1 MHEHAIKSSGRAAA
15 KHNPMNIKGNR
26 QRNLPDQ
33 IVDLFLA
40 LIFMGD
46 LKPGDRLPPELALTE
61 ILRVNRSS
69 LRMAMRVLVRLRVIE
84 SNRGSGLIVLDY
96 QAHAGIN
103 FITELIRIP
112 ELDLGSRFMLE
123 MLESAPEFIELLM
136 NASIKNRDSG
146 SHFKYIATLEQ
157 QISYLKGGSNPSE
170 LARLDIQMQDAAS
183 ASFKNPIYRSAY
195 NSLAPIRGY
204 LMERYYSMGGDRLS
218 YVENQKALQLAFLA
232 KEISQDELMERFQQL
247 VSEAVDEF
255 RDYLANLPKEP
266 RLLVSP
272 LQHYPEMV
280 SLILE

>member
-1 MHEHAIKSSGRAAA
+1 
-15 KHNPMNIKGNR
+15 MNIKGNR

-84 SNRGSGLIVLDY
+84 SNRGSGLIVLDH